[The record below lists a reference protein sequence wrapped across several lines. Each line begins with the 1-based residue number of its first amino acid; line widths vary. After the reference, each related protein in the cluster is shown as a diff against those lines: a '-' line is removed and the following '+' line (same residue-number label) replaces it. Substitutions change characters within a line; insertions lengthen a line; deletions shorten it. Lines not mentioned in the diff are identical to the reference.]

1 MPIKKTA
8 YKELRKSRI
17 RHFKNISTLSELKTL
32 TKKFENLISGKKTDE
47 VKSFL
52 KLLASKID
60 KARSKG
66 VIHKNAASRKISR
79 LMKKMSRANQ
89 DIAS

>member
-17 RHFKNISTLSELKTL
+17 RHFKNTSTLSELKSMI
-32 TKKFENLISGKKTDE
+32 KKFESLVSGKKMDE
-47 VKSFL
+47 AKKFL
-52 KLLASKID
+52 SLLASKID
-60 KARSKG
+60 KAVSKG

-79 LMKKMSRANQ
+79 LMKQLTAR
-89 DIAS
+89 